1 MDRKAFTRARASTF
15 FYRINYL
22 LFNIWIGLSVNVCP
36 TDLSFSTLQFDGFG
50 LTAAVAME
58 LNKAKTWHYYCSCC
72 YRHSL
77 ADCFMLNKNLVKI
90 FFFLLNLNV
99 LHVQS

>member
-58 LNKAKTWHYYCSCC
+58 LNKAKT
-72 YRHSL
+72 
-77 ADCFMLNKNLVKI
+77 
-90 FFFLLNLNV
+90 
-99 LHVQS
+99 